1 MLVFL
6 VLSLIVLVVLFT
18 IWLYVSTVHFK
29 KSINIGEKYYVGN
42 QRYTLNPQLKFRNNT
57 QKVYILNSDYLL
69 KMTELVQKV
78 QTLLQSV
85 GIEGRISGG
94 TLLGFERHGSVIPWD
109 DDLDMHVDVS
119 HRAYMY
125 SSNFENQ
132 ALNSNLQCIYL
143 LGANHR
149 NATKEGAA
157 VRIRVLG
164 STTPVCD
171 IFFTE
176 NRTDTQCVS
185 KIDSWRNSKPVYSSV
200 ENWAYDE
207 IYPAQAKTY
216 GTIELTVPCK
226 PRAVLM
232 TQYGQKCMQECVS
245 RSFLFSHNT
254 PFSLFD
260 FFWRKKNK

>member
-1 MLVFL
+1 MDRSRDFMPKRIIPRSPIRMV
-6 VLSLIVLVVLFT
+6 T
-18 IWLYVSTVHFK
+18 HFK
-29 KSINIGEKYYVGN
+29 
-42 QRYTLNPQLKFRNNT
+42 PQM
-57 QKVYILNSDYLL
+57 DY
-69 KMTELVQKV
+69 MGMVQNRMKNKNE
-78 QTLLQSV
+78 TS
-85 GIEGRISGG
+85 
-94 TLLGFERHGSVIPWD
+94 
-109 DDLDMHVDVS
+109 
-119 HRAYMY
+119 
-125 SSNFENQ
+125 
-132 ALNSNLQCIYL
+132 
-143 LGANHR
+143 
-149 NATKEGAA
+149 
-157 VRIRVLG
+157 
-164 STTPVCD
+164 D